1 MLFKGGNFN
10 VAYLNLSVSVLVR
23 RLAVDSTVVVLPEPT
38 VVLQNVEDT
47 RHLGK
52 NQDPGLLFTQLGQK
66 FVQDRKLPGVVTN
79 VFVSGVRGT

>member
-1 MLFKGGNFN
+1 M
-10 VAYLNLSVSVLVR
+10 SVSVFVG

-52 NQDPGLLFTQLGQK
+52 NQDPGPLFTQLGQK
-66 FVQDRKLPGVVTN
+66 LVQDRKLSGVVTD